1 MAVFNCSTY
10 EADEINDTG
19 TENETVDFKVQTQ
32 TNNLYTGGFSVTDT
46 LKIKGINGV
55 NVVASDDTIVI
66 GVNGT
71 GSTGG
76 GTSGGDTG
84 NSGVDTTVLEL
95 SVEALGERVE
105 DHDTDLQDLSDR
117 VSVLEQGGDDT
128 TELEKTVD
136 QHTTQIGNLND
147 TIRAQGISLS
157 VLRSE
162 VQQNK
167 RNIEELQSNTGYGT
181 GSGLPEATEADN
193 GKVLGVVN
201 GKIAWVEPTGGSG
214 CNCPAIYTANS
225 VGELPDPATVPEGS
239 IGLVP
244 SQN

>member
-10 EADEINDTG
+10 EADEIN
-19 TENETVDFKVQTQ
+19 ENETVDFKVQTQ
-32 TNNLYTGGFSVTDT
+32 TNNLYTGGFSVKDT

-71 GSTGG
+71 GSTGD
-76 GTSGGDTG
+76 GTSGG
-84 NSGVDTTVLEL
+84 GVDTTILEL
-95 SVEALGERVE
+95 SVEALGQSVE
-105 DHDTDLQDLSDR
+105 TLEQSVDTFNTDLQDLSDR
-117 VSVLEQGGDDT
+117 VSDLEQSGGDAGGDT
-128 TELEKTVD
+128 TELEQTVAL
-136 QHTTQIGNLND
+136 HSTQIEGLNVSLL
-147 TIRAQGISLS
+147 AQGVSLS

-162 VQQNK
+162 IDQNS
-167 RNIEELQSNTGYGT
+167 RDIEELQSNTGG
-181 GSGLPEATEADN
+181 GGIPKVTEADN

-201 GKIAWVEPTGGSG
+201 GKIAWVEPTGGS
-214 CNCPAIYTANS
+214 NCTCPTFYTADS
-225 VGELPDPATVPEGS
+225 VEELPDPATVPEGS